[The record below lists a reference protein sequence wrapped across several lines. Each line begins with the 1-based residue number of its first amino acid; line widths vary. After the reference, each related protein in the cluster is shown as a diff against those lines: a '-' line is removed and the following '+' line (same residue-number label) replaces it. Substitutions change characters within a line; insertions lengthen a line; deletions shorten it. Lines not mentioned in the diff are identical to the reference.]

1 MANGSRDFQDRQT
14 DQPAPASHA
23 PQDETPLQ
31 QQESPADSVRRA
43 MGAPDRLAPRQA
55 LALQQAVGNRTVQRH
70 LNSTKRE
77 TALQDAQMA
86 QDATFKKDLSGA
98 SLFLG
103 MAARALAEGSEV
115 TGGGAEGGTA
125 AGTEAATEGPT
136 EAG

>member
-14 DQPAPASHA
+14 DQPATPSHA
-23 PQDETPLQ
+23 LQDQAPLQ
-31 QQESPADSVRRA
+31 QQESPADSARRA
-43 MGAPDRLAPRQA
+43 IGAPNRLAPQQA
-55 LALQQAVGNRTVQRH
+55 LALQKAVGNRAVQRH

-115 TGGGAEGGTA
+115 TGGG
-125 AGTEAATEGPT
+125 TEGPT